1 LLINAHVHLLTIVFW
16 LGIGL
21 MIGAALSYGGWQL
34 GALIL
39 GLGFATLAIVRAAI
53 GP

>member
-1 LLINAHVHLLTIVFW
+1 VHLLAIIFW

-34 GALIL
+34 GMFAL
-39 GLGFATLAIVRAAI
+39 GLGFATLAVVRAAL
-53 GP
+53 